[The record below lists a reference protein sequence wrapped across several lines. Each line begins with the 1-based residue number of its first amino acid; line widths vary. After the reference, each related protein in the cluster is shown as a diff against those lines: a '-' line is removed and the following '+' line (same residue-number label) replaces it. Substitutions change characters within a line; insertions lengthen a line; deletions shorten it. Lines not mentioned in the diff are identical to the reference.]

1 MSERV
6 KYLKKIIRV
15 RKKLIQLK
23 QCGINQYEASRKI
36 QEIEKYVLAYGDKYG
51 EDYWKGFLNRR
62 KSDILYLIP
71 ANRAEEAY
79 LKELNELL

>member
-15 RKKLIQLK
+15 RKKLIQL
-23 QCGINQYEASRKI
+23 NQSRLNQHEVLTNI
-36 QEIEKYVLAYGDKYG
+36 REIEKYVQAYGDKYG
-51 EDYWKGFLNRR
+51 EDYWKGFMNRR
-62 KSDILYLIP
+62 KSEILYLIP
-71 ANRAEEAY
+71 ANRAEDAY